1 MVIRRI
7 KFYCNHYYLYPISVQ
22 LWYTDYL
29 FQVHAS
35 PQRYHA
41 AYIGACAVAS
51 MDVFEM
57 SCVSAEEWT
66 KMGVKACRKWGTS

>member
-1 MVIRRI
+1 MCGLV
-7 KFYCNHYYLYPISVQ
+7 KFKTILIS
-22 LWYTDYL
+22 L
-29 FQVHAS
+29 QVHAS

-57 SCVSAEEWT
+57 SCVSMEEW
-66 KMGVKACRKWGTS
+66 KKQGVKACAKWGTN